1 MYRAPLRDMRFV
13 LHELLGDD
21 RLARFYSTVD
31 YSGEL
36 ADSILDEAAKFG
48 ENVLEPLNKTGDA
61 EGAKW
66 TPDGVVVP
74 KGFRE
79 AYASYTEGGWTQLSV
94 PEAEGGQGMP
104 QTVNTAAEEI
114 FFASNMAFYL
124 GTSLARG
131 AVEAIAAS
139 AAGGPISQQFLPRL
153 VSGEWM
159 GTMNLTEAQA
169 GSDLGLMRTRAVAEG
184 DHYRVF
190 GQKIFITYGDHDM
203 TDNIV
208 HLVLGRIDGAPAGT
222 RGISLFLVPKVLVNA
237 DGSAGAPNDVR
248 CISIEHKL
256 GLHASPTCVMAFGEK
271 DGAVGYLLG
280 APNSGLA
287 HMFIMMNAARLSV
300 GVQGLAQSERA
311 FQQALDWARSR
322 LQGRPADGTAAGPVA
337 IVNHPDVKRMLLS
350 MKSRVEAMRVL
361 AYAAALSL
369 DAAHREADAAARAA
383 ALLRAELLTPVVKGW
398 CTEIAIDVTS
408 TGIQVHGGMG
418 FIEETGAS
426 QFLRDV
432 RVASIYEGTTGI
444 QSNDLIGRKLG
455 RDKGAAMTALLDEL
469 VAELQMPG
477 VDQADVVA
485 AKAAALEAL
494 ALLRAATASILV
506 QQAASPAAAMAV
518 SVPYL
523 MLCGTVIA
531 GALLAQGAGVA
542 AKALAGGSGE
552 AAFYEAK
559 LRTARFYAD
568 QVLPGAHGL
577 ARVVG
582 SGAASVTQADPAT
595 L

>member
-1 MYRAPLRDMRFV
+1 MRFV

-21 RLARFYSTVD
+21 RLAAFYNTVD

-48 ENVLEPLNKTGDA
+48 ENVLEPLNKSGDA

-66 TPDGVVVP
+66 TADGVVVP

-94 PEAEGGQGMP
+94 PEADGGQGMP
-104 QTVNTAAEEI
+104 QTLNTAAEEI

-139 AAGGPISQQFLPRL
+139 AAGGPISRQFLPKL

-256 GLHASPTCVMAFGEK
+256 GLHASPTCVMAFGETQ
-271 DGAVGYLLG
+271 GAVGYLLG

-311 FQQALDWARSR
+311 FQQALDWARNR
-322 LQGRPADGTAAGPVA
+322 LQGRPVDGTAAGPVA
-337 IVNHPDVKRMLLS
+337 IVNHPDVRRMLLS
-350 MKSRVEAMRVL
+350 MKSRVEAMRAL

-369 DAAHREADAAARAA
+369 DAAHREADEAARAT
-383 ALLRAELLTPVVKGW
+383 ALLRAELLTPIVKGW
-398 CTEIAIDVTS
+398 CTEIAIEVTS

-469 VAELQMPG
+469 GVGLQLQG
-477 VDQADVVA
+477 VDHADFIA
-485 AKAAALEAL
+485 AKAAALETL

-523 MLCGTVIA
+523 MLCGTVIS

-542 AKALAGGSGE
+542 ATALAGGSGE
-552 AAFYEAK
+552 AGFYEAK

-577 ARVVG
+577 ARIVG

>member
-1 MYRAPLRDMRFV
+1 
-13 LHELLGDD
+13 
-21 RLARFYSTVD
+21 
-31 YSGEL
+31 
-36 ADSILDEAAKFG
+36 
-48 ENVLEPLNKTGDA
+48 
-61 EGAKW
+61 
-66 TPDGVVVP
+66 
-74 KGFRE
+74 
-79 AYASYTEGGWTQLSV
+79 
-94 PEAEGGQGMP
+94 
-104 QTVNTAAEEI
+104 
-114 FFASNMAFYL
+114 
-124 GTSLARG
+124 
-131 AVEAIAAS
+131 
-139 AAGGPISQQFLPRL
+139 
-153 VSGEWM
+153 
-159 GTMNLTEAQA
+159 
-169 GSDLGLMRTRAVAEG
+169 
-184 DHYRVF
+184 
-190 GQKIFITYGDHDM
+190 M

-222 RGISLFLVPKVLVNA
+222 RGISLFLVPKMLVNT
-237 DGSAGAPNDVR
+237 DGSPGEANDVR
-248 CISIEHKL
+248 CLSIEHKL

-311 FQQALDWARSR
+311 YQQALDWARSR
-322 LQGRPADGTAAGPVA
+322 RQGRSADGTNAGPVA

-369 DAAHREADAAARAA
+369 DAAHRADDAAARAT
-383 ALLRAELLTPVVKGW
+383 ALLRAELLTPIVKGW
-398 CTEIAIDVTS
+398 CTETAIEVTS

-455 RDKGAAMTALLDEL
+455 RDQGAAMTALLDEL
-469 VAELQMPG
+469 VVALKAPG
-477 VDQADVVA
+477 TDTADVVA
-485 AKAAALEAL
+485 ARTAALEAL
-494 ALLRAATASILV
+494 ALLRAATASLLI

-531 GALLAQGAGVA
+531 GALLVQGAGVA
-542 AKALAGGSGE
+542 AKALAAGSGE
-552 AAFYEAK
+552 AAFYDAK
-559 LRTARFYAD
+559 IRTARFYAD
-568 QVLPGAHGL
+568 QVLPAALGL
-577 ARVVG
+577 ARVVE
-582 SGAASVTQADPAT
+582 SGAASVAQTDPAT

>member
-21 RLARFYSTVD
+21 RLARFYRTVD

-66 TPDGVVVP
+66 TPEGVVVP

-79 AYASYTEGGWTQLSV
+79 AYASYPEGGWTQLSV

-322 LQGRPADGTAAGPVA
+322 LQGRAADGSAAGPVA

-361 AYAAALSL
+361 AYTAALSL
-369 DAAHREADAAARAA
+369 DAAHREADEAARAA

-469 VAELQMPG
+469 VADLQEAG
-477 VDQADVVA
+477 TDHADFIA

-494 ALLRAATASILV
+494 ALLRAATASILR
-506 QQAASPAAAMAV
+506 QQAESPAKAMAV

-523 MLCGTVIA
+523 GLCGTVIS
-531 GALLAQGAGVA
+531 GALLAQSAGVA
-542 AKALAGGSGE
+542 ARALARGGGE
-552 AAFYEAK
+552 SAFYAAK

>member
-21 RLARFYSTVD
+21 RLAAYYNTVD

-184 DHYRVF
+184 DHYRIF

-322 LQGRPADGTAAGPVA
+322 LQGRAADGTAAGPVA

-361 AYAAALSL
+361 AYTAALSL
-369 DAAHREADAAARAA
+369 DAAHREADEAARAA

-469 VAELQMPG
+469 VADLQEAG
-477 VDQADVVA
+477 TDHADFIA

-494 ALLRAATASILV
+494 ALLRTATASVLA
-506 QQAASPAAAMAV
+506 QQATSPAAAMAV

-523 MLCGTVIA
+523 MLCGTVIS

>member
-21 RLARFYSTVD
+21 RLATYYSTVD

-169 GSDLGLMRTRAVAEG
+169 GSDLGLMRTRAAAEG

-361 AYAAALSL
+361 AYTAALSL
-369 DAAHREADAAARAA
+369 DAAHREAYAAARAA
-383 ALLRAELLTPVVKGW
+383 ALLRAELLTPIVKGW

-455 RDKGAAMTALLDEL
+455 RDKGAAMTTLLDEL
-469 VAELQMPG
+469 AAGLQVAG
-477 VDQADVVA
+477 VDHADFVA
-485 AKAAALEAL
+485 AKTAALEAL
-494 ALLRAATASILV
+494 ALLRAATASVLV
-506 QQAASPAAAMAV
+506 QQATSPAAAMAV

>member
-1 MYRAPLRDMRFV
+1 
-13 LHELLGDD
+13 
-21 RLARFYSTVD
+21 
-31 YSGEL
+31 
-36 ADSILDEAAKFG
+36 
-48 ENVLEPLNKTGDA
+48 
-61 EGAKW
+61 
-66 TPDGVVVP
+66 
-74 KGFRE
+74 
-79 AYASYTEGGWTQLSV
+79 
-94 PEAEGGQGMP
+94 
-104 QTVNTAAEEI
+104 
-114 FFASNMAFYL
+114 
-124 GTSLARG
+124 
-131 AVEAIAAS
+131 
-139 AAGGPISQQFLPRL
+139 
-153 VSGEWM
+153 
-159 GTMNLTEAQA
+159 
-169 GSDLGLMRTRAVAEG
+169 
-184 DHYRVF
+184 
-190 GQKIFITYGDHDM
+190 
-203 TDNIV
+203 
-208 HLVLGRIDGAPAGT
+208 VLGRIDGAPAGT

-322 LQGRPADGTAAGPVA
+322 LQGRHADGTAAGPVA

-361 AYAAALSL
+361 AYTAALSL
-369 DAAHREADAAARAA
+369 DAAHREAEEAARAA
-383 ALLRAELLTPVVKGW
+383 ALLRAELLTPIVKGW

-455 RDKGAAMTALLDEL
+455 RDKGAAMTMLLDEL
-469 VAELQMPG
+469 VADLQMPG